1 MCHKEMELEGPKD
14 LRARFRKFLS
24 LTSERKKMSKTTIRK
39 RIALSAIAALTA
51 GMLSFASA
59 PVASAH
65 GAAGAANVSADD
77 GADNGSLF
85 VATLASTAA
94 TANAHS
100 ATAIGSGHVAATSKG
115 LLVKDSTSGTAQTA
129 TVLSGAVLSLY
140 APVTTTAALTASG
153 GSFSGMTAAGAIT
166 SVTYNAS
173 NSTVLFTGATSA
185 TPVAALWTAPTT
197 VGTYT
202 VQLYVSNGL
211 GTAPTTSAPAVTLA
225 GQITVTVVAASAGGK
240 YSAAYSSCNTSTVVA
255 AATGIDS
262 TSSRNN
268 GQSWFLNFKL
278 DDAYDVS
285 LGSGNIIVTAS
296 NGGLVSLGTSTATSA
311 AGTAPTIVEYGSSQ
325 SRSVRVDQPTAG
337 APLTTTVTVSFD
349 GTTVCTKTVTIKGE
363 VASLAVED
371 LLTGALS
378 SANGATFGN
387 RDATARVGMLGYFV
401 AKDSAGNIVDQDH
414 NGTVAQDAA
423 TLTTLITGQTLVTGT
438 TDSTSTGDYRGT
450 ITWTC
455 GAVAS
460 EAPLKFNFTNTTSGK
475 VVASP
480 AFTARCAGNPY
491 TYTAGWD
498 KASYVQGELAKLT
511 VSFIDSKGNK
521 ANSTAPGASIIS
533 APMMTLVSTTGSAT
547 AGLKADGTVVYT
559 YAVGLSTGVTEG
571 TYTSTVDFTSL
582 TAVAA
587 SVATPTYKV
596 GTGTN
601 AVSNADVLKSI
612 VALIASIN
620 KQIQALQKLILK
632 R

>member
-1 MCHKEMELEGPKD
+1 
-14 LRARFRKFLS
+14 
-24 LTSERKKMSKTTIRK
+24 MSNTTLRK
-39 RIALSAIAALTA
+39 RIALTAIAALTA

-77 GADNGSLF
+77 GTDNGSLF

-94 TANAHS
+94 TATQHS

-129 TVLSGAVLSLY
+129 TALTGAVLSFY

-153 GSFSGMTAAGAIT
+153 GSFSGMTAAGSIS

-173 NSTVLFTGATSA
+173 NSTVLFTGATSS
-185 TPVAALWTAPTT
+185 TPIAALWTAPTT
-197 VGTYT
+197 AGTYT
-202 VQLYVSNGL
+202 VQLYVANGL
-211 GTAPTTSAPAVTLA
+211 GTAPTTSVPAVTLA
-225 GQITVTVVAASAGGK
+225 GQMTITVVAASAGGS
-240 YSAAYSSCNTSTVVA
+240 YSAAYSACNTLTGVST
-255 AATGIDS
+255 ATGIDDTS
-262 TSSRNN
+262 TRQN
-268 GQSWFLNFKL
+268 GQSWFINFDL

-285 LGSGNIIVTAS
+285 LGSGNIIATAT

-311 AGTAPTIVEYGSSQ
+311 AGTATTIVEYGSSQ
-325 SRSVRVDQPTAG
+325 NRSVRIDQPTAG
-337 APLTTTVTVSFD
+337 APLTTTVTVSFN

-363 VASLAVED
+363 VASLEVAD
-371 LLTGALS
+371 LLTGDLS
-378 SANGATFGN
+378 SANASTLSS
-387 RDATARVGMLGYFV
+387 RDGTTRTGQFGYFV

-423 TLTTLITGQTLVTGT
+423 TLTPLVTAVTPVLGT
-438 TDSTSTGDYRGT
+438 TDSTSNNNYRGT
-450 ITWTC
+450 VTWTC
-455 GAVAS
+455 GATATTAQV
-460 EAPLKFNFTNTTSGK
+460 KIIFTNTTSGK
-475 VVASP
+475 VVSSP
-480 AFTARCAGNPY
+480 AFAARCANDPY
-491 TYTAGWD
+491 TYTASWD

-511 VSFIDSKGNK
+511 VKFLDSKGNPS
-521 ANSTAPGASIIS
+521 NSLNPGASIIT

-547 AGLKADGTVVYT
+547 AILKADGSVEYT
-559 YAVGLSTGVTEG
+559 YAVGLSTGLTAG
-571 TYTSTVDFTSL
+571 TYTSTVDFSAL

-587 SVATPTYKV
+587 TVATPTYKV
-596 GTGTN
+596 GTGTTSVTN
-601 AVSNADVLKSI
+601 EEVLKSI